1 MKIIR
6 NTKIFLVLF
15 SWPRE
20 SRNQKVKD
28 FSFKLPLKCLIS
40 VTKYLTFYFKII
52 LFVRYIPYFPREEAR
67 GRETMSPRK
76 GYPWP
81 FLYRRHSS

>member
-6 NTKIFLVLF
+6 NIKIFLVLF

-20 SRNQKVKD
+20 SRNQKVRDWYKD

-40 VTKYLTFYFKII
+40 VTKYLGFYFKII
-52 LFVRYIPYFPREEAR
+52 LFVRYIPYFPRE
-67 GRETMSPRK
+67 
-76 GYPWP
+76 
-81 FLYRRHSS
+81 